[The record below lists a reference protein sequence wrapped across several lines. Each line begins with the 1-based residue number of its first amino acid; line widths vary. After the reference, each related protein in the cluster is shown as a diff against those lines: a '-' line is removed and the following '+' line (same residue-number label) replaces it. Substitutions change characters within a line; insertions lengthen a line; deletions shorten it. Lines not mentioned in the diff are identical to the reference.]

1 MKSQKLKWIVLGS
14 ALALLNGCATMSG
27 AESKENLAK
36 LKYGMDTKEVV
47 SLLGNPDSVMLQGK
61 NDSRWIYEFK
71 SHDKKG
77 RNLFVDFKNGELART
92 GELSGRD
99 VAAAGDAE
107 NRESGVCTHRVHPEM
122 QTEPLCLR

>member
-1 MKSQKLKWIVLGS
+1 MKSQNLKLVVLGS
-14 ALALLNGCATMSG
+14 TLALFSGCASLSG
-27 AESKENLAK
+27 AESKENLAQ

-47 SLLGNPDSVMLQGK
+47 SLLGNPDSVLQQGK

-71 SHDKKG
+71 SRDKKG

-99 VAAAGDAE
+99 IAAAGDAE

-122 QTEPLCLR
+122 QTEPLCLK